1 MKASFSKG
9 DNFVVQGAVEEEEQ
23 ATDLQL
29 PNWSDLRE
37 EMIDLEDDVGIDID
51 KSIKESVIR

>member
-9 DNFVVQGAVEEEEQ
+9 DNFAVQGAVEEEEQ

>member
-1 MKASFSKG
+1 
-9 DNFVVQGAVEEEEQ
+9 
-23 ATDLQL
+23 LQL